1 MVEKWIKV
9 HSEVDHKFGPCD
21 KIGHFSHRNCCESKL
36 TTAEVLCEGANY
48 FLDADTFEVYK
59 SCRAMRFAPRSFIQ
73 LINYFVFCMHQWQ
86 STRKHSW
93 EQEEGRILKSGK
105 KHLVHYSTLL
115 SSHHTELSY
124 SGTCCCL
131 KWETYKLEINSG
143 YSHMCTMYRGFTFVQ
158 FCSLLAWCLFEF
170 QPWHDKLSP
179 EQLCILMSVQPTHTH
194 TYMLLM

>member
-1 MVEKWIKV
+1 MQTHLKSTKAAEQCVLLQDLLFNLLIILCFVCTNDSQRENT
-9 HSEVDHKFGPCD
+9 
-21 KIGHFSHRNCCESKL
+21 RESKKRVEYWNL
-36 TTAEVLCEGANY
+36 A
-48 FLDADTFEVYK
+48 
-59 SCRAMRFAPRSFIQ
+59 
-73 LINYFVFCMHQWQ
+73 
-86 STRKHSW
+86 
-93 EQEEGRILKSGK
+93 K

-143 YSHMCTMYRGFTFVQ
+143 YSHMCTMCRGFTFVQ